1 MQNISDKDMELLDRM
16 NRNSLLKARMEN
28 LLSVVENA
36 GDDIVKADDAERRV
50 IEELRQM
57 GNEALTGW
65 AEKRIAISQESPA
78 SDGGQAFTRSGKKTP
93 LAQYVRRNSCN
104 RAVNIR

>member
-16 NRNSLLKARMEN
+16 NRNPLLKARMEN

-65 AEKRIAISQESPA
+65 AEKRIATSQESPA
-78 SDGGQAFTRSGKKTP
+78 SDGEQAFTRSGKKNSTGTVR
-93 LAQYVRRNSCN
+93 LAKFM
-104 RAVNIR
+104 

>member
-1 MQNISDKDMELLDRM
+1 MQNFSSQDRELCARL
-16 NRNSLLKARMEN
+16 NRNPLLRARVES

-65 AEKRIAISQESPA
+65 AEKRIATAQARCPLD
-78 SDGGQAFTRSGKKTP
+78 DGPAFTGSGKKNFTGTVP
-93 LAQYVRRNSCN
+93 SAKSR
-104 RAVNIR
+104 